1 MKFSGKFGS
10 GPVNKILMAIRIT
23 DPDIDPDTY
32 CHSGK
37 TCFGGGMPSIARP
50 SASSW
55 FICFTSVFFVN
66 L

>member
-23 DPDIDPDTY
+23 DPDTDPDIYPDSY

-37 TCFGGGMPSIARP
+37 TCFGGGMHCT

-55 FICFTSVFFVN
+55 FICFTSVFC
-66 L
+66 